1 MLARRAEMKQKQAL
15 IQSALS
21 ARDQK
26 KQKMS
31 LPELYIFRPHG
42 PFEAGKGQVIMMMM
56 LVLRAEQISVKLVT
70 VDSSKFHALNW

>member
-1 MLARRAEMKQKQAL
+1 MKQKQAL

-42 PFEAGKGQVIMMMM
+42 PIEAGKGPVMMMM
-56 LVLRAEQISVKLVT
+56 MLLVLRAEQISVKLVT
-70 VDSSKFHALNW
+70 VDSSKFHA